1 LTDLRLPQCKPQTL
15 IVDPFPPTIINLSG
29 AGLGAGLQAYLRL
42 SELGRPYQF
51 SILSLRVDSPDC
63 HLLSL
68 FKRVGSTAFRN
79 VVEISAWVLWFL
91 HAGPC
96 GGRHNIHIVLV
107 PLEAER
113 LDFEHDI

>member
-1 LTDLRLPQCKPQTL
+1 MQVTD
-15 IVDPFPPTIINLSG
+15 VDRRPFPLQQSLTFLSG

-42 SELGRPYQF
+42 SDLGRPYQL

-63 HLLSL
+63 HSLS
-68 FKRVGSTAFRN
+68 SFRHA
-79 VVEISAWVLWFL
+79 VEIFAWVLRFL

-113 LDFEHDI
+113 LDFEYDI